1 MAMNYVEA
9 AQLARN
15 TWFVERVGVAISTY
29 TNYLLNAA
37 LEDPLYNA
45 KISVATKLASQSS
58 VVLNTLMFTL
68 AGDAEVQA
76 AGPCISDAQL
86 QAIVEK
92 TIAKFY
98 PIPAVP
104 VIDNSLPQTPGRR
117 AMQ

>member
-68 AGDAEVQA
+68 AGDASGVVFGSPE
-76 AGPCISDAQL
+76 
-86 QAIVEK
+86 
-92 TIAKFY
+92 
-98 PIPAVP
+98 
-104 VIDNSLPQTPGRR
+104 SLFCGSLTSLATRSTPGFQ
-117 AMQ
+117 A